1 MGIRKYTFGYEMRKG
16 KIEPVPAEAEVVRML
31 HERYASGSSYRQL
44 TALLNAGTVPYN
56 EPDKQ
61 WNKNMV
67 ARILG
72 NVIYIGNKDYPPIL
86 DEVLLRKVQ
95 EMKPDTGQTM
105 DSRAKMI
112 RSMCRCA
119 SCGRKPSMNSNAKG
133 WQRWSCIECGAL
145 TSKATLQTVTKD
157 LEKIIADLQ
166 VNPTLICDSQTELEN
181 QKRITQLE
189 QELQEAMEKET
200 FDDAKARRIVLELAQ
215 ARLESCGAGE
225 YETQRIRHYI
235 SAFGINELEQ
245 LVPQIVTAILIPV
258 TGDIELLLKNG
269 QTVRRSGSSCR

>member
-31 HERYASGSSYRQL
+31 HERYAGGSSYRQL

-95 EMKPDTGQTM
+95 KMKPD
-105 DSRAKMI
+105 
-112 RSMCRCA
+112 
-119 SCGRKPSMNSNAKG
+119 
-133 WQRWSCIECGAL
+133 
-145 TSKATLQTVTKD
+145 KA
-157 LEKIIADLQ
+157 
-166 VNPTLICDSQTELEN
+166 N
-181 QKRITQLE
+181 Q
-189 QELQEAMEKET
+189 
-200 FDDAKARRIVLELAQ
+200 
-215 ARLESCGAGE
+215 
-225 YETQRIRHYI
+225 
-235 SAFGINELEQ
+235 
-245 LVPQIVTAILIPV
+245 
-258 TGDIELLLKNG
+258 
-269 QTVRRSGSSCR
+269 